1 VGIAQ
6 VDLSAVRMALYWE
19 EDLLGGFLIYLVVCV
34 KLKQRPLHVI
44 LYLFTIMIRMKYF
57 LPKKDPI
64 PLIHAPVPRYGEQGP
79 PGPPGRDGEQGE
91 KGEQGPPGA
100 IGEKGEQ
107 GPPGATGE
115 KGEQGPPGKDAEHPF
130 TGFHC
135 LYNELPLYTK
145 HCIGYTTQITNY
157 EETILLHPTFT
168 KHTMVGFQV
177 PDIGV
182 WLIQLNIHFTQYT
195 SIPEIHYS
203 TIDTLL
209 IPMKFPLHRMSDHEY
224 LCSSTF
230 VLPATTLTPCYDV
243 LYCAS
248 SKEQHIHATI
258 TILATRIG

>member
-1 VGIAQ
+1 
-6 VDLSAVRMALYWE
+6 
-19 EDLLGGFLIYLVVCV
+19 
-34 KLKQRPLHVI
+34 
-44 LYLFTIMIRMKYF
+44 MKYF

-64 PLIHAPVPRYGEQGP
+64 PLIHAPVPRNGEQ
-79 PGPPGRDGEQGE
+79 GPPGRDGEKGEKGEQGEQGHPGRDGE
-91 KGEQGPPGA
+91 KGEQGPPGRD
-100 IGEKGEQ
+100 GEKGE
-107 GPPGATGE
+107 P
-115 KGEQGPPGKDAEHPF
+115 EQGPF

-135 LYNELPLYTK
+135 LYDTLPLYTK
-145 HCIGYTTQITNY
+145 HCIGYTAQITNY
-157 EETILLHPTFT
+157 EETITLHPTFT

-203 TIDTLL
+203 TIDTML

-230 VLPATTLTPCYDV
+230 VLPVTTLTPCYDV
-243 LYCAS
+243 LYCVSA
-248 SKEQHIHATI
+248 KEQTIHAMI

>member
-1 VGIAQ
+1 MDQ
-6 VDLSAVRMALYWE
+6 DDLSAVRMALYCE
-19 EDLLGGFLIYLVVCV
+19 EDLPGGFEMYLFVCV

-64 PLIHAPVPRYGEQGP
+64 PLIHAPIPR
-79 PGPPGRDGEQGE
+79 
-91 KGEQGPPGA
+91 
-100 IGEKGEQ
+100 
-107 GPPGATGE
+107 
-115 KGEQGPPGKDAEHPF
+115 GEQGPPGKDGEKGEKGLPGEKGEKGEQGTPGEKGEKGEQGPGRDEGSF

-135 LYNELPLYTK
+135 LYDTLPLYTK

-157 EETILLHPTFT
+157 EETITLHPTFT

-182 WLIQLNIHFTQYT
+182 WLIQLNIHFSQYT

-224 LCSSTF
+224 LCFSTF
-230 VLPATTLTPCYDV
+230 VLPVTTLTPCYDV
-243 LYCAS
+243 LYCVSA
-248 SKEQHIHATI
+248 KEQSIHAII